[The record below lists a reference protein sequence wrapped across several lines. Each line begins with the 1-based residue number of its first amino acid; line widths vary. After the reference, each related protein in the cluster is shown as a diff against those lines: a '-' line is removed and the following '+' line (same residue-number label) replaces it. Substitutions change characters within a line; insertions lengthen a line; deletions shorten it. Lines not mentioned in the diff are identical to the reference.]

1 MSVRSPIIY
10 LLYLLLFFLASFSPA
25 FCADANSEWSRAQQ
39 LFQGGDFNR
48 ALPALLALDKAFP
61 SNVKLH
67 YMIGM
72 CYKHLEKTAQAQRE
86 LTWVSSYAQ
95 DASLKQSASAALSE
109 LKTAAAKTKE
119 TVKAAD
125 TGGAASSAAEN
136 PLGAFAKGLPP
147 SKNLV
152 NDSVSSTV
160 AEAYRK
166 GWKPCTNSKCLN
178 YSKSGWEK
186 MTVKG
191 HPPTDIWMNF
201 GPISFSQWHIG
212 DIIEASGSSYRDAG
226 PCMTCMGTGWVKK

>member
-1 MSVRSPIIY
+1 MNLRF
-10 LLYLLLFFLASFSPA
+10 LLLLQIFCIAPA
-25 FCADANSEWSRAQQ
+25 FCADANAEWTQAQQ
-39 LFQGGDFNR
+39 LFQGGDYNR

-67 YMIGM
+67 YMIGI
-72 CYKHLEKTAQAQRE
+72 CYKNVGKASQAQRE
-86 LTWVSSYAQ
+86 LAWVASYAQ
-95 DASLKQSASAALSE
+95 DVSLKQSASAALSE
-109 LKTAAAKTKE
+109 LSADVAAIKTKAQETAKTAEKTD
-119 TVKAAD
+119 A
-125 TGGAASSAAEN
+125 GAAFN
-136 PLGAFAKGLPP
+136 PLTAFAKGLPP

-160 AEAYRK
+160 SEAYRK

-212 DIIEASGSSYRDAG
+212 DIIEASGGTYRDAG

>member
-1 MSVRSPIIY
+1 M
-10 LLYLLLFFLASFSPA
+10 LLAVMILFMCFSPPA
-25 FCADANSEWSRAQQ
+25 FSADLNADWAQAQQ
-39 LFQGGDFNR
+39 LYQTGDYNR

-72 CYKHLEKTAQAQRE
+72 SYKFLGKRSQALQE

-95 DASLKQSASAALSE
+95 DAALKQSAAAALAEVKSD
-109 LKTAAAKTKE
+109 AAADRTKAQE
-119 TVKAAD
+119 TAKAA
-125 TGGAASSAAEN
+125 GGAAAAD
-136 PLGAFAKGLPP
+136 PLSAFAKGLPP

-160 AEAYRK
+160 SEAYRK
-166 GWKPCTNSKCLN
+166 GWKPCTNPKCLN
-178 YSKSGWEK
+178 YSKPGWEK

-212 DIIEASGSSYRDAG
+212 DIIESSGSTYRDAG